1 MIYVALAD
9 YMDASSPNG
18 GIEVVDPASGR
29 SRGIFIDDLLLG
41 GSLGD
46 IEVGGT
52 GPAGGAKGCVTV
64 GYFDEAFNFLTKV
77 VSFDLDPEGT
87 PVLTNVYQGQGF
99 INDTAVDQNGVLL
112 VGDMDPAVNGT
123 VFVHLTIF

>member
-1 MIYVALAD
+1 M
-9 YMDASSPNG
+9 
-18 GIEVVDPASGR
+18 
-29 SRGIFIDDLLLG
+29 
-41 GSLGD
+41 
-46 IEVGGT
+46 
-52 GPAGGAKGCVTV
+52 TV

-123 VFVHLTIF
+123 VFVDLTTGEKIDGPITTGSAPYSITFVDR